1 MKAAVWLGKEKLV
14 VREVEKPSPGSG
26 EALIKVRWAGICGT
40 DLAVYAGKFPRA
52 RPPLIPGHEFSGE
65 IVQVPRENPSGL
77 KEGDA
82 VVVEPLLP
90 CGTCYSC
97 RMGMYNVCEN
107 FAIMGV
113 DASGSFAEFVKA
125 RAGSIYLL
133 PPGLSLELA
142 ALTEPM
148 AVALRTVQRSGMRV
162 GDSVV
167 ILGGGPIGLL
177 VAELGRMG
185 GAMPIIISE
194 VSPYRANLASKLGF
208 KVVIPNKDDLEKRV
222 RDLTRGRGADVV
234 FDAVGVPA
242 AASEFTRI
250 SRVGGLIAV
259 VGIYKEQAPVDLR
272 EVCFGE
278 LTITGS
284 RVYRYPDFEKV
295 MDLILKDSDR
305 LSSIVTEKMELDQI
319 GKGMKLLNEGRAMK
333 VLIHPFS

>member
-1 MKAAVWLGKEKLV
+1 MRAAVWLGKEKLV
-14 VREVEKPSPGSG
+14 VKEVQKPSAGPG
-26 EALIKVRWAGICGT
+26 EALIRVRWAGICGT
-40 DLAVYAGKFPRA
+40 DLAIYAGKFPRA

-65 IVQVPRENPSGL
+65 IVQVPGENPSRL

-90 CGTCYSC
+90 CKTCYAC

-113 DASGSFAEFVKA
+113 DAPGCFAEFAKA
-125 RAGSIYLL
+125 KATNVYLL
-133 PPGLSLELA
+133 PSYLSLELA
-142 ALTEPM
+142 ALAEPT

-167 ILGGGPIGLL
+167 VLGGGPIGLL
-177 VAELGRMG
+177 IAELARMG
-185 GAMPIIISE
+185 GALPIIISE
-194 VSPYRANLASKLGF
+194 ISPYRANLARKLGF
-208 KVVIPNKDDLEKRV
+208 EVVVPSKDELEKRV

-242 AASEFTRI
+242 AASQFTSI
-250 SRVGGLIAV
+250 SRIGGRIAV
-259 VGIYKEQAPVDLR
+259 VGIHKEPTPVDLR
-272 EVCFGE
+272 ELCFHE

-295 MDLILKDSDR
+295 VDLILKDSDR
-305 LSSIVTEKMELDQI
+305 LSSIITEKMELDRI
-319 GKGMKLLNEGRAMK
+319 ERGFKMSNEGKTMK
-333 VLIHPFS
+333 VLIHPS